1 MALPS
6 APDRRYFIGGSD
18 ARIIMGDDEAASY
31 GSGGICAVRSSGEAS
46 PTWRSDQGP
55 ESALVRG
62 HHRSDAHWLAR
73 RGCLLRD
80 RCHFSGVVA
89 LELSSAPASVPHQE

>member
-1 MALPS
+1 MPNES
-6 APDRRYFIGGSD
+6 AQFERRYFIGGSD
-18 ARIIMGDDEAASY
+18 ARIIMGKDEAALLRLWRHMP
-31 GSGGICAVRSSGEAS
+31 AEVEREDPPPGEA
-46 PTWRSDQGP
+46 TGP

-62 HHRSDAHWLAR
+62 HHRSDAHWLPR
-73 RGCLLRD
+73 RRCLLRD